1 MRNQNIRKKWLA
13 LLLCIAMFME
23 GISFSTFA
31 TTRQTAVSNQE
42 SQQTPSEADSS
53 TAQISESETPERT
66 DTILSNAESPDSSDS
81 PNTDLDTPNSSG
93 SQNTETDTPDSS
105 ASQESDS
112 NTPDSSDS
120 QETESNTPDSS
131 DSQET
136 ESNTPDSS
144 DSQDSDSNTPET
156 SDAQNTESESLLPS
170 ETVTESTTEADTIT
184 EPTETESADTSE
196 DEYDAL
202 LAEQIA
208 AAESAFTQLL
218 SEKDF
223 MALLYRTNSY
233 AVRGAPDLE
242 SSTVATIESGHTLYI
257 CGIVISDDAVW
268 YQVRFGLDGAEK
280 TGYVESEYL
289 AYSDEDWI
297 SWEETHLAPLFA
309 GSFTYGVTA
318 NFTTANSDTDFSA
331 SDSSLENHAS
341 ERAVNMS
348 DIAAFPAIY
357 HANLRKL
364 KEAHPNWLFVP
375 MNTKIDFNTAVSNE
389 MGAKSLIQ
397 NTSSNAS
404 KGWVGASCPTEKGWN
419 YATQPAVAYY
429 MNPTNFLTETYIFQF
444 EQLTFNGSYHTEGAI
459 QSFLNNTFMKG
470 AIPGDS
476 GRRTYAK
483 AFFEIGK
490 SRRLSPIHLASRV
503 YQEQGA
509 GNSALISG
517 NYKGYEGYY
526 NYFNVG
532 ASGGTT
538 AAIIQSG
545 LKYAKSKGWNTRYK
559 SLSGGAATIGNGY
572 VLKGQDT
579 LYLQKF
585 NVDGN
590 YNPLYT
596 HQYMQNIQ
604 APASESSSTRRMYAN
619 AGSLNSPF
627 VFKIPVY
634 NNMPGA
640 SAGSPETPV
649 VPVEPEIPQ
658 IPIESITLNKSSIA
672 LRRKDTIS
680 TDTTGMT
687 EEEKKSNVS
696 TATIK
701 ATIKPSDTTF
711 DKTITWSSSNPKVAS
726 VKAGSGEQE
735 FIITATGPGETT
747 LTAKTVNNKTA
758 SVKVKVTTPM
768 YKMELVNTNEPS
780 GSSSGAATLFVG
792 QRINLTAEYWPKD
805 TTSDTTVTWSSSNP
819 AVADVSKGTVT
830 AYATGSTVI
839 SASVNHFQSSYQI
852 HVDECNVS
860 FMAEDG
866 TTLLA
871 ETTIPFGKTV
881 PESVFPEMEST
892 DLRIFIGWFTK
903 QGGKGLQFQPD
914 TAIHSKQTTLYPYF
928 EEQDKGFYVLPVGD
942 QIFTGSAIKPTV
954 RVFDGISY
962 EDGSGEVIELV
973 QGKDYTVSYK
983 NNKNVNAEGSKNV
996 PTITIKGKGNY
1007 AGTEYVR
1014 FNILSKPLTDSDITA
1029 ENIQTAYSGNTQKKS
1044 PVVYRNGKKLAANK
1058 DYKVTYP
1065 QSGPGAYNSAG
1076 VYPIVITGK
1085 GGYTGKITVYQT
1097 ITKNVMMSKVS
1108 VAKIPN
1114 QPYRNDL
1121 INKGTNSGIVPEK
1134 LTVTYKNKPLAL
1146 STDGGKTG
1154 DYTVTYKNNLAIGTA
1169 TATLTAVEGS
1179 GFSGSKNVTYKIT
1192 GTSISKAKVQG
1203 ITNREY
1209 TGNEADVMQNN
1220 LVLTLNDKVLQPST
1234 DNGITGDYTIS
1245 YSKISKVGTATI
1257 VLKGINEYNGQIK
1270 KTYKITPCMLTL
1282 DGSINPVIT
1291 MAYHTQAAPSQQKN
1305 IQSLSEI
1312 TSPYMKG
1319 STKPNVLLY
1328 RNGVPLT
1335 LGKDYTIKYS
1345 NNKAVTTIDTP
1356 EKKLPKITITG
1367 KGNFKGS
1374 ISGFWQITDGQLS
1387 TPQINEEQAISNK
1400 VTMTVK
1406 DVVYKN
1412 KANSYKTTVTL
1423 TDANG
1428 SKLTAGKDYDKN
1440 LIYTYVHESV
1450 VNIKGGG
1457 TEKRAAGDLVTAVDI
1472 PSANTAIRV
1481 TAKGI
1486 GAYLGNGT
1494 ASISRVYRII
1504 AANLSTAKVKAAAK
1518 VYLNG
1523 KEIKLTKDDL
1533 NVTLNGSTLV
1543 YGQDYTIDESTYKNN
1558 IKKGKATVVLR
1569 GIGENYG
1576 GEKKITFT
1584 IAAKKVVWWKNLL
1597 Q

>member
-1 MRNQNIRKKWLA
+1 MKNQNIRQKWLA
-13 LLLCIAMFME
+13 LLLCMALFME
-23 GISFSTFA
+23 GISLSTFA
-31 TTRQTAVSNQE
+31 TTRENAAFNQE
-42 SQQTPSEADSS
+42 SQQTPSTAEDS
-53 TAQISESETPERT
+53 TTQIIESETPESAKVP
-66 DTILSNAESPDSSDS
+66 DTSES
-81 PNTDLDTPNSSG
+81 PNTDLDTPDSSD
-93 SQNTETDTPDSS
+93 SQNTENDT
-105 ASQESDS
+105 
-112 NTPDSSDS
+112 TDSSDS
-120 QETESNTPDSS
+120 QEPDSNIPDSS
-131 DSQET
+131 DSNA
-136 ESNTPDSS
+136 SDSS
-144 DSQDSDSNTPET
+144 DSQDTDSNTSDSSGSQDSDSNTPET
-156 SDAQNTESESLLPS
+156 SDTQVTEPEAFLPS
-170 ETVTESTTEADTIT
+170 ETVTEPTTETDTIT
-184 EPTETESADTSE
+184 EATETEPTDTSE
-196 DEYDAL
+196 NEYDAL
-202 LAEQIA
+202 LAEKIA
-208 AAESAFTQLL
+208 TAESAFSQLL

-233 AVRGAPDLE
+233 PVRGAPDIE
-242 SSTVATIESGHTLYI
+242 SNTVATIESGHTLYI
-257 CGIVISDDAVW
+257 CGIVISDDAIW
-268 YQVRFGLDGAEK
+268 YQVRFGLDGTEI

-309 GSFTYGVTA
+309 GSFIYGVTA
-318 NFTTANSDTDFSA
+318 NFTTANFTAANSDASSISDTDFSA
-331 SDSSLENHAS
+331 SDSALENNVS

-357 HANLRKL
+357 QANLRKL

-375 MNTKIDFNTAVSNE
+375 MNTNIDFNTAVSNE
-389 MGAKSLIQ
+389 MGTKSLIQ

-404 KGWVGASCPTEKGWN
+404 KGWVGAVCPTEKGWN

-444 EQLTFNGSYHTEGAI
+444 EQLTFNSSYHTESAI

-476 GRRTYAK
+476 GKRTYAK

-490 SRRLSPIHLASRV
+490 SRKLSPIHLASRV

-517 NYKGYEGYY
+517 TYKGYEGYY

-585 NVDGN
+585 NVDGS

-640 SAGSPETPV
+640 SAESPETPV

-672 LRRKDTIS
+672 LRRKDTVS

-696 TATIK
+696 TATIT
-701 ATIKPSDTTF
+701 ATIKPSNTTF

-726 VKAGSGEQE
+726 VKAGGKEQE
-735 FIITATGPGETT
+735 YIITATGPGETT
-747 LTAKTVNNKTA
+747 LTAKTINDKTA

-805 TTSDTTVTWSSSNP
+805 TTSDTTITWNSSNP
-819 AVADVSKGTVT
+819 SVADVSKGTVT

-881 PESVFPEMEST
+881 PESFFPEMEGT
-892 DLRIFIGWFTK
+892 DRRIFIGWFTK
-903 QGGKGLQFQPD
+903 PDGKGLQFQPD

-942 QIFTGSAIKPTV
+942 QVFTGSAIKPTV

-983 NNKNVNAEGSKNV
+983 NNKNVNAEGSKTV

-1029 ENIQTAYSGNTQKKS
+1029 ENIQTAYNGNTQKKS
-1044 PVVYRNGKKLAANK
+1044 PAVYRNGKKLTANK

-1065 QSGPGAYNSAG
+1065 QSGSGAYSSAG

-1085 GGYTGKITVYQT
+1085 GGYTGKITIYQT

-1114 QPYRNDL
+1114 QPYRNEL
-1121 INKGTNSGIVPEK
+1121 INKGTNGGIIPEK
-1134 LTVTYKNKPLAL
+1134 LTVTYKNKPLVL

-1209 TGNEADVMQNN
+1209 TGNEADVLQDN

-1257 VLKGINEYNGQIK
+1257 TLKGINEYNGQIK
-1270 KTYKITPCMLTL
+1270 KTYKITPCMLTI
-1282 DGSINPVIT
+1282 DGKINPIIT

-1319 STKPNVLLY
+1319 STKPNVLVY

-1345 NNKAVTTIDTP
+1345 NNKTVTTVDTP

-1374 ISGFWQITDGQLS
+1374 ISGFWKITDGQLNTS
-1387 TPQINEEQAISNK
+1387 QMNEGQAVNSK

-1412 KANSYKTTVTL
+1412 KPNSYKTTVTL

-1428 SKLTAGKDYDKN
+1428 SKLIAGKDYDKN
-1440 LIYTYVHESV
+1440 LIYTYVHETIV
-1450 VNIKGGG
+1450 TIKGGG
-1457 TEKRAAGDLVTAVDI
+1457 TEKRSAGDLVTALDI

-1486 GAYLGNGT
+1486 GAYVGDGT
-1494 ASISRVYRII
+1494 ASLSRVYRII
-1504 AANLSTAKVKAAAK
+1504 AANLSKAKVKAAAK

-1523 KEIKLTKDDL
+1523 KEITLTKDDL
-1533 NVTLNGSTLV
+1533 TVTLNGTTLV

-1558 IKKGKATVVLR
+1558 IQKGKATVILR